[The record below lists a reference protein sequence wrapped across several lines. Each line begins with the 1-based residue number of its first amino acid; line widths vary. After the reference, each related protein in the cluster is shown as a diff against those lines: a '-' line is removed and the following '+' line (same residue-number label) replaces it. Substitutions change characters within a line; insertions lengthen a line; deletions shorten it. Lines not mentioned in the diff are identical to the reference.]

1 MAKIVIMDDEVE
13 TRNIMKRILER
24 EGHEVEVFEDARP
37 ALDTVD
43 FSEVDTVIIDL
54 QMPTSG
60 FDAIEE
66 IRNRGHKDL
75 PLIVV
80 TAHVDIELTPEML
93 DVQEIVHKPFTA
105 ADVAEAV
112 TAHL

>member
-1 MAKIVIMDDEVE
+1 LAKIVVMDDEVE
-13 TRNIMKRILER
+13 VRNIIKRILER

-43 FSEVDTVIIDL
+43 FSEIDTVIIDL

-75 PLIVV
+75 SLIVV
-80 TAHVDIELTPEML
+80 SAHVDLELTPEML

-105 ADVAEAV
+105 ADMAEAV
-112 TAHL
+112 AAHL

>member
-1 MAKIVIMDDEVE
+1 MDDEVE
-13 TRNIMKRILER
+13 VRNIIKRILER

-43 FSEVDTVIIDL
+43 FSEIDTVIIDL

-75 PLIVV
+75 SLIVV
-80 TAHVDIELTPEML
+80 STHVDLELTPEML

-105 ADVAEAV
+105 ADMAEAV
-112 TAHL
+112 AAHL

>member
-13 TRNIMKRILER
+13 VRNIIKRILER

-43 FSEVDTVIIDL
+43 FSKVDAVIIDL

-60 FDAIEE
+60 YDAIEE
-66 IRNRGHKDL
+66 IRSRGHKDL

-80 TAHVDIELTPEML
+80 SGYVDIELTLEML
-93 DVQEIVHKPFTA
+93 DVQEIIHKPFA
-105 ADVAEAV
+105 ATDLAEAV
-112 TAHL
+112 AAHL